1 MAKKPELDEEEPE
14 INMTPML
21 DIVFIMLIFFI
32 VTAVFV
38 KEAGIDVD
46 RPDAQTADQ
55 VDRVSIIIAV
65 SNNDEVWINKNEV
78 DVRDIT
84 PIVQK
89 LKKENPKGKIVIQA
103 DEKSKSGL
111 VVDIMD
117 QLNALGVAGVAIST
131 LEDS

>member
-1 MAKKPELDEEEPE
+1 MAKKPELDEEDPE

-38 KEAGIDVD
+38 KEAGIEVE
-46 RPDAQTADQ
+46 RPEAATAEQ

-65 SNNDEVWINKNEV
+65 SDNDEVWINKNEV
-78 DVRDIT
+78 NVRDIT

-103 DEKSKSGL
+103 DEKSKSGI

-131 LEDS
+131 LEDK